1 MKNSSFDIKP
11 WYFVI
16 FAILFLSILR
26 GIRVPNIW
34 SYSNFL
40 FNYDLGFIKR
50 GLIGEII
57 SQFNNPYLLSYEFF
71 FIFSIA
77 ILFIVIVLISLLLK
91 DLINSHNPIF
101 IGCSVVFSSSLAVV
115 FLSHSVGYFDHIG
128 LLVALITLKINGFYK
143 KIFFLLPSISF
154 ALLTHE
160 AILIIFFP
168 VIFMSLLFSIETE
181 GRAIK
186 KTLILGLFS
195 ASALM
200 LVFFTSNHTL
210 EKSEAHQ
217 MYVGLQTNI
226 QHPLSQ
232 GAFNVLHRDIKD
244 NFYIMKNKWSN
255 KKRLIK
261 LALSF
266 LVTAPVFIIFNY
278 FTTVILKK
286 SKVESNLIVLAIL
299 ASLSPLVLHLFAWDM
314 HRWNTLAMITSFL
327 MLYITYTSKLKKQPI
342 ATSNSIYPVLVFIIF
357 FNGAS
362 SITLF
367 NKYNVKQF
375 PFIEHNKYIFDVIYG
390 KEIFPYVPSN

>member
-34 SYSNFL
+34 SYSHFL

-143 KIFFLLPSISF
+143 KIFFYC
-154 ALLTHE
+154 H
-160 AILIIFFP
+160 
-168 VIFMSLLFSIETE
+168 
-181 GRAIK
+181 
-186 KTLILGLFS
+186 
-195 ASALM
+195 
-200 LVFFTSNHTL
+200 
-210 EKSEAHQ
+210 
-217 MYVGLQTNI
+217 
-226 QHPLSQ
+226 
-232 GAFNVLHRDIKD
+232 
-244 NFYIMKNKWSN
+244 
-255 KKRLIK
+255 
-261 LALSF
+261 
-266 LVTAPVFIIFNY
+266 
-278 FTTVILKK
+278 
-286 SKVESNLIVLAIL
+286 
-299 ASLSPLVLHLFAWDM
+299 
-314 HRWNTLAMITSFL
+314 
-327 MLYITYTSKLKKQPI
+327 
-342 ATSNSIYPVLVFIIF
+342 
-357 FNGAS
+357 
-362 SITLF
+362 
-367 NKYNVKQF
+367 
-375 PFIEHNKYIFDVIYG
+375 
-390 KEIFPYVPSN
+390 